1 MSLRRDDSF
10 VADLAYICDGETLR
24 GSIRLFLLR
33 RPGRNRGRA
42 GRNHF
47 GHCVMSRQLSGYLFK
62 PHPQNIKSTHN
73 NFRPCCCFYG
83 TPPSTS
89 TMADALRK
97 IEDHLTC
104 TICHET
110 YTNPKRLQCNHVFC
124 EDCLEELQTQ
134 NSLKCPTCREQTY
147 LSVGDGLQDAFRTT
161 QILDIVS
168 EHKKKLD
175 ENNNCHQHPNR
186 ELELY
191 CEECKSRICLQ
202 CTIQQH
208 HGHKYNLISEIL
220 KPAEEQLTLIK
231 DTLEKNATAS
241 DEIKDQK
248 TAIKAEI
255 EKNSNEL
262 RAIIKKRESKLISKL
277 NAVTQE
283 KLHELSL
290 QRKQITVTQA
300 KLKQRLELLKED
312 IRPRDEEKSLV
323 DKVTELTT
331 EFGPEIIEPS
341 TEADMK
347 FSSSDVASEA
357 CDAHGLVSAPT
368 VPEPSQCHAIS
379 EVPTVTTV
387 GEKSIT
393 LIQVNTHKGKPLEK
407 SIQSL
412 ECVLVSE
419 LTGAAGTGGSA
430 ERKGPSQYEVSYQ
443 PTIKGRHQLHIKVM
457 REHIKGSPY
466 SVVAKSSVDKLG
478 TVMKSISLPKNHLGV
493 TINLCGEVVMI
504 RSKFNSRNISIHNCY
519 CDTIDCVALH
529 NTQAQASVAN
539 SVFVSSNEYEAQTPV
554 PASKPRSFG
563 IGGTLQSPQYR
574 LAPEYEVQTSVCEIK
589 LSSKPRSFGTGGMC
603 PSPQVIQPS
612 GVTIDGEGN
621 IYVANSKRQK
631 HKVQKFTAQGEFLA
645 EVGTE
650 GSRDLQFNQV
660 RGIAFNASNN
670 KIYVVDENHHVQV
683 LNSDLTFS
691 CSFGKFGKYEEEFA
705 SPSGIAC
712 DSTGNVYVADSGNNR
727 IQVFTSAGK
736 FMRMFGSRGKGT
748 GELDTPM
755 GIALDVDGNIYVS
768 ESNNHRV
775 SVFTSEGHF
784 VTSLGQ
790 EVEEE
795 EPGELTRPCGLAVDS
810 SGVVYVCD
818 RDNDRLQLF

>member
-1 MSLRRDDSF
+1 M
-10 VADLAYICDGETLR
+10 Y
-24 GSIRLFLLR
+24 
-33 RPGRNRGRA
+33 
-42 GRNHF
+42 
-47 GHCVMSRQLSGYLFK
+47 
-62 PHPQNIKSTHN
+62 PHSK
-73 NFRPCCCFYG
+73 
-83 TPPSTS
+83 
-89 TMADALRK
+89 
-97 IEDHLTC
+97 
-104 TICHET
+104 
-110 YTNPKRLQCNHVFC
+110 
-124 EDCLEELQTQ
+124 
-134 NSLKCPTCREQTY
+134 LKCPSCRLEIR
-147 LSVGDGLQDAFRTT
+147 LNKSGVEGIQDAFRTNE
-161 QILDIVS
+161 ILDIVS
-168 EHKKKLD
+168 EHKRMKLD
-175 ENNNCHQHPNR
+175 ENYCPQHPHR

-191 CEECKSRICLQ
+191 CEECKDRICLQ

-220 KPAEEQLTLIK
+220 KPAEDQLTLIE
-231 DTLEKNATAS
+231 DTLKKNATVS
-241 DEIKDQK
+241 EEINDKK
-248 TAIKAEI
+248 ATIKAEI
-255 EKNSNEL
+255 EKSSEEL
-262 RAIIKKRESKLISKL
+262 RDIIKRRESKLISKL
-277 NAVTQE
+277 DAVTHE
-283 KLHELSL
+283 KLHELSS

-300 KLKQRLELLKED
+300 KLKQRLELLKEVLD
-312 IRPRDEEKSLV
+312 IRPSARDEEKSLV

-341 TEADMK
+341 TEADMT

-393 LIQVNTHKGKPLEK
+393 LIQVNTHEGKPLEK

-419 LTGAAGTGGSA
+419 LTGAGARGST

-457 REHIKGSPY
+457 GEHIKGSPC

-519 CDTIDCVALH
+519 CDVIDCVALH
-529 NTQAQASVAN
+529 NTQAQAQASVAESVN
-539 SVFVSSNEYEAQTPV
+539 EVFVSSNELEEEV
-554 PASKPRSFG
+554 WRPAINSFST
-563 IGGTLQSPQYR
+563 GGMSRRLSPQY
-574 LAPEYEVQTSVCEIK
+574 T
-589 LSSKPRSFGTGGMC
+589 GTGY
-603 PSPQVIQPS
+603 IQPS
-612 GVTIDGEGN
+612 GVAIDGEGN
-621 IYVANSKRQK
+621 IYLANSKRQK
-631 HKVQKFTAQGEFLA
+631 HKVQKFTAKGEFLA

-705 SPSGIAC
+705 FPSGIAC
-712 DSTGNVYVADSGNNR
+712 DSTGNVYVADSENNR

-736 FMRMFGSRGKGT
+736 FLRMFGSRGEGT

-784 VTSLGQ
+784 VTSLCQ
-790 EVEEE
+790 LHE
-795 EPGELTRPCGLAVDS
+795 GEGPAGLTRPCGLAVDNS
-810 SGVVYVCD
+810 RVVYVCD